1 MTYDDEYAY
10 MVLLYGELF
19 KNILNSMRKGQQF
32 KVPKRYKEATEHT
45 KKFYDKWGQA
55 MTQPKKYFDEKVAR
69 AIQPFIKKYGVEK
82 LKHIVEEVAELPE
95 YKEKKKGI
103 GNDKSI

>member
-1 MTYDDEYAY
+1 
-10 MVLLYGELF
+10 
-19 KNILNSMRKGQQF
+19 
-32 KVPKRYKEATEHT
+32 
-45 KKFYDKWGQA
+45 

-82 LKHIVEEVAELPE
+82 LKRIVEEVAELPE
-95 YKEKKKGI
+95 YEEKKKGI